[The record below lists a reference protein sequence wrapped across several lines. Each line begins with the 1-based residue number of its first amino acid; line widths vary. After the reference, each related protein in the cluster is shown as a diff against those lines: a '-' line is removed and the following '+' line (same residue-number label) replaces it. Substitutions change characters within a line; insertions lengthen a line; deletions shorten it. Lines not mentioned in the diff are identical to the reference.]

1 MPNLLGIFVNLNDYT
16 LGADKG
22 GQISMFD
29 DFDIDFNQYKYL
41 METRISG
48 ALTKPKSALVFIRD
62 EGIEVEPTEPT
73 FDDVT
78 GVVTIPSKTGVQYF
92 ANGEPVSGGAYG
104 PIEEGATVTI
114 TAEPKE
120 GYYFPHNTLATWEF
134 TRP

>member
-1 MPNLLGIFVNLNDYT
+1 
-16 LGADKG
+16 
-22 GQISMFD
+22 MFD

-62 EGIEVEPTEPT
+62 QGIEVVPTEPT
-73 FDDVT
+73 FNDAT

-92 ANGEPVSGGAYG
+92 ADGEPVSGGAMD

-114 TAEPKE
+114 TAEPE
-120 GYYFPHNTLATWEF
+120 DGYYFPHNTLATWEF
-134 TRP
+134 TRPE